1 MIYMYILYS
10 VSSCVSNRYHNKPPV
25 ERQTCWKLNVL
36 TIFTAK
42 SIITMNRSMPRAEA
56 VAVRDGQI
64 IEVGSLDTM
73 QPWLRQHEHRIDN
86 QFADA
91 IIVPGL
97 IDPHLHPPMAAVLL
111 PMHFITAMEW
121 RLPWET
127 VPASTTPEAFNDRLQ
142 ELINK
147 TSPQELLFTWGHHD
161 LWHGEISRARINA
174 LSADHPIIVWNRS
187 FHELCMNDGALEFLG
202 IDEEDTRNRKQIDY
216 DRGRFYEVGLGYAIQ
231 KLNPYIL
238 APERLRGGLHKL
250 KQVVHFGGQT
260 TVADLSVGMF
270 DFDTEVAS
278 QKEVFENDDTPFRVE
293 LVANSMTLRRGRS
306 LDETEAFIADLPD
319 LNSPHLRF
327 GRRVKLFSDG
337 AFFSQLAQLMDPGYI
352 DGHHGEWLT
361 PPEVLIDGIRE
372 YWNKGYTIHVH
383 VTGDLGLELALDAL
397 EKVQFE
403 RPRFNHGFTLE
414 HFGYS
419 TPEQVHRAAKLGAS
433 VSANIY
439 YLHELSAMY
448 AEQSVGMERA
458 SSMARIGTC
467 MREGITTTLHSDF
480 TMAPAQPL
488 MSMWVAVNR
497 VNAGGNIM
505 CPEECL
511 TPQQGLEA
519 ITINAARVIGLDHE
533 IGSIRAGKKADFA
546 ILKEDPLSIDPM
558 HIKDI
563 DILATVF
570 EGRVFPI
577 VKP

>member
-1 MIYMYILYS
+1 
-10 VSSCVSNRYHNKPPV
+10 
-25 ERQTCWKLNVL
+25 
-36 TIFTAK
+36 
-42 SIITMNRSMPRAEA
+42 MPRAEA

-64 IEVGSLDTM
+64 IEVGNLASM
-73 QPWLRQHEHRIDN
+73 QPWLSQHEHQIDE
-86 QFADA
+86 QFVHAV
-91 IIVPGL
+91 IVPGL

-127 VPASTTPEAFNDRLQ
+127 VPASTTADAFDERLR
-142 ELINK
+142 ELISK
-147 TSPQELLFTWGHHD
+147 TDPNELLFTWGHHD
-161 LWHGEISRARINA
+161 LWHGRISRQRINS

-202 IDEEDTRNRKQIDY
+202 ITEEDTRSRKQIDY
-216 DRGRFYEVGLGYAIQ
+216 DHGRFYEVGLGYAIQ

-238 APERLRGGLHKL
+238 APDRLKEGLQKL

-293 LVANSMTLRRGRS
+293 LVANAMVLRRGRS
-306 LDETEAFIADLPD
+306 LSETEAYIADLPKM
-319 LNSPHLRF
+319 NSHHLKF
-327 GRRVKLFSDG
+327 AKRVKLFADG

-361 PPEVLIDGIRE
+361 PPEILEDGVRE

-419 TPEQVHRAAKLGAS
+419 TPEQVHRAAKLGAN

-439 YLHELSAMY
+439 YLHELSHIY
-448 AEQSVGMERA
+448 AAQSVGMERA

-497 VNAGGNIM
+497 VNAKGDVM

-511 TPQQGLEA
+511 TPEQGLEA

-533 IGSIRAGKKADFA
+533 VGSIRAGKKADFA
-546 ILKEDPLSIDPM
+546 ILKEDTPNRRP
-558 HIKDI
+558 H
-563 DILATVF
+563 AHQ
-570 EGRVFPI
+570 GY
-577 VKP
+577 